1 MLSILQPL
9 ILFLVIMDPLV
20 GVSALLSMGK
30 GKTEK
35 ELRKI
40 AIKSVI
46 VASLVFFT
54 FAFFGSLALEL
65 LGVTLDSF
73 RAAAGIILIIL
84 GIQFSLGLSFPKK
97 DEEISEVAVVIGTP
111 LISGPAT
118 ISATIVL
125 VSDIGL
131 FTTLLAGT
139 IALATVLVSL
149 LAATRISKMIG
160 LAGMQVLTTMMG
172 LVTIAW
178 GIQFLVQGLG
188 F

>member
-1 MLSILQPL
+1 MLSIIQPL

-20 GVSALLSMGK
+20 GISALLSMGK
-30 GKTEK
+30 GKTEN

-40 AIKSVI
+40 AVKSVI

-54 FAFFGSLALEL
+54 FAFFGSLALQL

-73 RAAAGIILIIL
+73 RAAAGIILILL
-84 GIQFSLGLSFPKK
+84 GLQFALGLSFPRKN
-97 DEEISEVAVVIGTP
+97 EEISEVAVVIGTP

-125 VSDIGL
+125 VSDTGL
-131 FTTLLAGT
+131 FTTLFAGT
-139 IALATVLVSL
+139 IALAMVLAAL
-149 LAATRISKMIG
+149 LFATRISRIIG
-160 LAGMQVLTTMMG
+160 RAGMQVLTTMMG

-178 GIQFLVQGLG
+178 GLQFLVQGLG